1 MKKLLFILLSVC
13 IISCSPV
20 AVHDLPEVEIKP
32 DSSNLTIDITS
43 ETTLKARFETVPY
56 VKEYAIQIDD
66 EPINTELT
74 PIGEDGK
81 YAYFKIWNPPA
92 KGTITVFGRSSDSG
106 ENDGWVSLAEKSYE
120 IVFKNILPNAY
131 ISKRTETSV
140 VINIISSQPLSEI
153 DYQIEM
159 NGEIITAYEK
169 TDSSII
175 INNLKASE
183 KYDVKIRQKLVTDD
197 SGYNSEIYTSLSVEA
212 FDTSVK
218 NELTLSVDENG
229 FTVTEIPAGV
239 ATINLYKR
247 TNSNIS
253 SQGTLL
259 LQDIAVEGNGTASIP
274 FDRLNM
280 LEEGYFYVTAN
291 GGYASNTTYAIT
303 PFRVVSK
310 TENYKSVILEFDFAD
325 DIINILNDTSFTVEG
340 VSLTDAISVEKNKIT
355 ISGLDSNTDYSNKIK
370 LRYTGSTALE
380 PITLTDIK
388 TKSFAGTYSWE
399 GNLTHGGKPNPTNF
413 QIVVKETSEI
423 EGYEGDFPYYVY
435 FADGDESIIE
445 QNKVGEE
452 IRIMPLIDTSNGE
465 KSPTLPNGVNCI
477 NPGSDWEKQNYA
489 YLTNAKK
496 WNALEDTDT
505 KSWYIANM
513 NRTHDTF
520 ITVAWAGAMI
530 FSKPSEQLATTTT
543 FDFLEADTDG
553 DGVVEPFVKFQNVGS
568 FMVQM
573 GLYSNGTT
581 RNDIEPK
588 LNLTAA
594 DLKAIWYL
602 SKIN

>member
-20 AVHDLPEVEIKP
+20 AVHDLPEVGIKP

-43 ETTLKARFETVPY
+43 ETTLKARFTPVAY
-56 VKEYAIQIDD
+56 AKEYAIQIDD

-74 PIGEDGK
+74 PTFENG
-81 YAYFKIWNPPA
+81 YYSFNVWNPPTQ
-92 KGTITVFGRSSDSG
+92 GTITVFGRSSDSG
-106 ENDGWVSLAEKSYE
+106 ENGGWVSLAEKSYE

-140 VINIISSQPLSEI
+140 EINIISSQPLSEI

-159 NGEIITAYEK
+159 NGEIITDYEK
-169 TDSSII
+169 TASSIR
-175 INNLKASE
+175 INNLNASE
-183 KYDVKIRQKLVTDD
+183 KYDIKIRQKLVTDD

-218 NELTLSVDENG
+218 NELTLAVDGNG
-229 FTVTEIPAGV
+229 FTVTGIPADV
-239 ATINLYKR
+239 TTINLYKR

-310 TENYKSVILEFDFAD
+310 TENYKSIILEFDFAD

-355 ISGLDSNTDYSNKIK
+355 ISGLDSNTDYSNQIK

-380 PITLTDIK
+380 PITLADIK
-388 TKSFAGTYSWE
+388 TKSF
-399 GNLTHGGKPNPTNF
+399 GGKSYQWIGSFKGNNETNF
-413 QIVVKETSEI
+413 RIDVKESV
-423 EGYEGDFPYYVY
+423 EGSKYPYYVY
-435 FADGDESIIE
+435 SSNDDAAIINSKYE
-445 QNKVGEE
+445 GQEL
-452 IRIMPLIDTSNGE
+452 RIMPLFDEANGE
-465 KSPTLPNGVNCI
+465 SLPTQSNQISWQENSPQNNAYKANSSKWNGSPI
-477 NPGSDWEKQNYA
+477 NPS
-489 YLTNAKK
+489 
-496 WNALEDTDT
+496 
-505 KSWYIANM
+505 SWYIEKS
-513 NRTHDTF
+513 
-520 ITVAWAGAMI
+520 G
-530 FSKPSEQLATTTT
+530 PSESSKDVIETLTQSTAFSMEQPTTTT
-543 FDFLEADTDG
+543 F
-553 DGVVEPFVKFQNVGS
+553 S
-568 FMVQM
+568 FMEYMDETTGEYKPVIKFRNTSSSSLVTGFLRKNSNPNE
-573 GLYSNGTT
+573 GLRYGDSTTDEYSFYL
-581 RNDIEPK
+581 IER
-588 LNLTAA
+588 
-594 DLKAIWYL
+594 
-602 SKIN
+602 

>member
-1 MKKLLFILLSVC
+1 MKKILFILLSVC

-43 ETTLKARFETVPY
+43 ETTLKARFTPVAY
-56 VKEYAIQIDD
+56 AKEYAIQIDD
-66 EPINTELT
+66 ETINTELT
-74 PIGEDGK
+74 PTFENG
-81 YAYFKIWNPPA
+81 YYSFNVWNPPTQ
-92 KGTITVFGRSSDSG
+92 GTITVFGRSSDSG

-140 VINIISSQPLSEI
+140 EINIISSQPLSEI

-159 NGEIITAYEK
+159 NGEIITDYEK
-169 TDSSII
+169 TASSII
-175 INNLKASE
+175 INNLTASE
-183 KYDVKIRQKLVTDD
+183 KYDVKIRQKLATDD
-197 SGYNSEIYTSLSVEA
+197 SGYNNEIYTSLSVEA

-218 NELTLSVDENG
+218 NELSLAVDENG

-310 TENYKSVILEFDFAD
+310 TENYKSVILEFDFAN
-325 DIINILNDTSFTVEG
+325 DIINVLNDTSFTVEG
-340 VSLTDAISVEKNKIT
+340 VSLTDEISVEKNKIT
-355 ISGLDSNTDYSNKIK
+355 ISGLDSNTDYSNQIK

-388 TKSFAGTYSWE
+388 TKSF
-399 GNLTHGGKPNPTNF
+399 GGKSYQWIGTFNGNSEETNF
-413 QIVVKETSEI
+413 RIDVKESV
-423 EGYEGDFPYYVY
+423 EGSKYPYYVY
-435 FADGDESIIE
+435 FSKDDAAIVNNSDYAGQEL
-445 QNKVGEE
+445 
-452 IRIMPLIDTSNGE
+452 RIMPLFDEANGE
-465 KSPTLPNGVNCI
+465 SLPTQSNQISWKEDSPQNNAYKANSSKWNGSPI
-477 NPGSDWEKQNYA
+477 NPS
-489 YLTNAKK
+489 
-496 WNALEDTDT
+496 
-505 KSWYIANM
+505 SWYIEKS
-513 NRTHDTF
+513 
-520 ITVAWAGAMI
+520 G
-530 FSKPSEQLATTTT
+530 PSESSKDVIETLTQSKAFGMEQPTTTT
-543 FDFLEADTDG
+543 F
-553 DGVVEPFVKFQNVGS
+553 S
-568 FMVQM
+568 FMEYMDETIGEYKPVIKFRNTSSSSLVTGFLRKNSNPNE
-573 GLYSNGTT
+573 GLQYGDSTTDEYSFYL
-581 RNDIEPK
+581 IER
-588 LNLTAA
+588 
-594 DLKAIWYL
+594 
-602 SKIN
+602 

>member
-32 DSSNLTIDITS
+32 NSSNLTIDITS
-43 ETTLKARFETVPY
+43 ETTLKARFTPVAY
-56 VKEYAIQIDD
+56 AKEYAIQVDA

-74 PIGEDGK
+74 PTFENG
-81 YAYFKIWNPPA
+81 YYSFNVWNPPTQ
-92 KGTITVFGRSSDSG
+92 GTITVFGRSSDSG
-106 ENDGWVSLAEKSYE
+106 ENDGWVSLAKKSYE

-140 VINIISSQPLSEI
+140 EINIISSQPLSEI

-159 NGEIITAYEK
+159 NGEIITDYEK
-169 TDSSII
+169 TASSII
-175 INNLKASE
+175 INNLIASE

-218 NELTLSVDENG
+218 NELTLAVDGNS
-229 FTVTEIPAGV
+229 FTVTGIPADV
-239 ATINLYKR
+239 TTINLYKR
-247 TNSNIS
+247 TNTNIA

-259 LQDIAVEGNGTASIP
+259 LQDIAVEGNGNATIP
-274 FDRLNM
+274 FERLNM

-325 DIINILNDTSFTVEG
+325 DIINILNDSSFTVEG
-340 VSLTDAISVEKNKIT
+340 ISLTDAVSVEKNKIT

-388 TKSFAGTYSWE
+388 TKSFAGKSYQWIGTFNGSTKE
-399 GNLTHGGKPNPTNF
+399 TNF
-413 QIVVKETSEI
+413 RIYVKDPVEGSE
-423 EGYEGDFPYYVY
+423 YPYYVY
-435 FADGDESIIE
+435 FSNDDAAIINSKYE
-445 QNKVGEE
+445 GQEL
-452 IRIMPLIDTSNGE
+452 RIMPLFDEANGE
-465 KSPTLPNGVNCI
+465 SLPTQSNQISWKENFPQNNAYKANSSKWNGSPI
-477 NPGSDWEKQNYA
+477 NPS
-489 YLTNAKK
+489 
-496 WNALEDTDT
+496 
-505 KSWYIANM
+505 SWYIEKS
-513 NRTHDTF
+513 
-520 ITVAWAGAMI
+520 G
-530 FSKPSEQLATTTT
+530 PSESSKDVIETLTQSTAFSMEQPTTTT
-543 FDFLEADTDG
+543 F
-553 DGVVEPFVKFQNVGS
+553 S
-568 FMVQM
+568 FMEYMDETTGEYKPVIKFRNTSSSSLVTGFLRKNSNPNE
-573 GLYSNGTT
+573 GLRYGDSTTDEYSFYL
-581 RNDIEPK
+581 IER
-588 LNLTAA
+588 
-594 DLKAIWYL
+594 
-602 SKIN
+602 

>member
-20 AVHDLPEVEIKP
+20 AVHDLPEVGIKP

-43 ETTLKARFETVPY
+43 ETTLKARFTPVAY
-56 VKEYAIQIDD
+56 AKEYAIQIDD

-74 PIGEDGK
+74 PTFENG
-81 YAYFKIWNPPA
+81 YYSFNVWNPPTQ
-92 KGTITVFGRSSDSG
+92 GTITVFGRSSDSG
-106 ENDGWVSLAEKSYE
+106 ENGGWVSLAEKSYE

-140 VINIISSQPLSEI
+140 EINIISSQPLSEI

-159 NGEIITAYEK
+159 NGEIITDYEK
-169 TDSSII
+169 TASSII
-175 INNLKASE
+175 INNLNASE
-183 KYDVKIRQKLVTDD
+183 KYDIKIRQKLVTDD

-218 NELTLSVDENG
+218 NELTLAVDGNG
-229 FTVTEIPAGV
+229 FAVTGIPADV

-247 TNSNIS
+247 TTTNIA

-259 LQDIAVEGNGTASIP
+259 LQDIAVKGNGNATIP
-274 FDRLNM
+274 FERLNM

-310 TENYKSVILEFDFAD
+310 TENYKSIILEFDFAD

-355 ISGLDSNTDYSNKIK
+355 ISGLDSNTDYSNQIK

-388 TKSFAGTYSWE
+388 TKSF
-399 GNLTHGGKPNPTNF
+399 GGKSYQWIGTFNGSTKETNF
-413 QIVVKETSEI
+413 RIYVKDPVEGSE
-423 EGYEGDFPYYVY
+423 YPYYVY
-435 FADGDESIIE
+435 FSNDDAAIINSKYE
-445 QNKVGEE
+445 GQEL
-452 IRIMPLIDTSNGE
+452 RIMPLFDEANGE
-465 KSPTLPNGVNCI
+465 SLPTQRNQISWKENSPQNNAYKANSSKWNGSPI
-477 NPGSDWEKQNYA
+477 NPS
-489 YLTNAKK
+489 
-496 WNALEDTDT
+496 
-505 KSWYIANM
+505 SWYIEKS
-513 NRTHDTF
+513 
-520 ITVAWAGAMI
+520 G
-530 FSKPSEQLATTTT
+530 PSESSKDVIETLTQSKAFGMEQPTTTT
-543 FDFLEADTDG
+543 F
-553 DGVVEPFVKFQNVGS
+553 S
-568 FMVQM
+568 FMEYMDETTGEYKPVIKFRNTSSSSLVTGFLRKNSNPNE
-573 GLYSNGTT
+573 GLQYGDSTTDEYSFYL
-581 RNDIEPK
+581 IER
-588 LNLTAA
+588 
-594 DLKAIWYL
+594 
-602 SKIN
+602 

>member
-20 AVHDLPEVEIKP
+20 AVHDLPEVGIKP

-43 ETTLKARFETVPY
+43 ETTLKARFTPVAY
-56 VKEYAIQIDD
+56 AKEYAIQIDD

-74 PIGEDGK
+74 PTFENG
-81 YAYFKIWNPPA
+81 YYSFNVWNPPTQ
-92 KGTITVFGRSSDSG
+92 GTITVFGRSSDSG
-106 ENDGWVSLAEKSYE
+106 ENGGWVSLAEKSYE

-153 DYQIEM
+153 YYQIEM
-159 NGEIITAYEK
+159 NGEIITDYVK

-175 INNLKASE
+175 INNLNASE
-183 KYDVKIRQKLVTDD
+183 KYDIKIRQKLVTDN

-218 NELTLSVDENG
+218 NELTLAVDGNG
-229 FTVTEIPAGV
+229 FTVTGIPADV
-239 ATINLYKR
+239 TTINLYKR

-274 FDRLNM
+274 FERLNM

-325 DIINILNDTSFTVEG
+325 DIINVLNDTSFTVEG
-340 VSLTDAISVEKNKIT
+340 VSLTDAVSVEKNKIT
-355 ISGLDSNTDYSNKIK
+355 ISGLDSNTDYLNKIK
-370 LRYTGSTALE
+370 LRYTGSTSLE

-388 TKSFAGTYSWE
+388 TKSFAGKSYQWIGTFNGSTKE
-399 GNLTHGGKPNPTNF
+399 TNF
-413 QIVVKETSEI
+413 RIYVKDPVEGSE
-423 EGYEGDFPYYVY
+423 YPYYVY
-435 FADGDESIIE
+435 FSNDDAAIINSKYE
-445 QNKVGEE
+445 GQELK
-452 IRIMPLIDTSNGE
+452 IMPLFDEANGE
-465 KSPTLPNGVNCI
+465 SLPTQSNQISWKENSPQNNAYKANSSKWNGSPI
-477 NPGSDWEKQNYA
+477 NPS
-489 YLTNAKK
+489 
-496 WNALEDTDT
+496 
-505 KSWYIANM
+505 SWYIEKS
-513 NRTHDTF
+513 
-520 ITVAWAGAMI
+520 G
-530 FSKPSEQLATTTT
+530 PSESSKDVIETLTQSTAFSMEQPTTTT
-543 FDFLEADTDG
+543 F
-553 DGVVEPFVKFQNVGS
+553 S
-568 FMVQM
+568 FMEYMDETTGEYKPVIKFRNTSSSSLVTGFLRKNSNPNE
-573 GLYSNGTT
+573 GLRYGDSTTDEYSFYL
-581 RNDIEPK
+581 IER
-588 LNLTAA
+588 
-594 DLKAIWYL
+594 
-602 SKIN
+602 

>member
-43 ETTLKARFETVPY
+43 ETTLKARFTPVAY
-56 VKEYAIQIDD
+56 AKEYAIQIDD

-74 PIGEDGK
+74 PTFENG
-81 YAYFKIWNPPA
+81 YYSFNVWNPPTQ
-92 KGTITVFGRSSDSG
+92 GTITVFGRSSDSG
-106 ENDGWVSLAEKSYE
+106 ENGGWVSLAEKNYE

-140 VINIISSQPLSEI
+140 EINIISSQPLSEI
-153 DYQIEM
+153 NYQIEM
-159 NGEIITAYEK
+159 NGEIIIDYEK
-169 TDSSII
+169 TASSII
-175 INNLKASE
+175 INNLTASE
-183 KYDVKIRQKLVTDD
+183 KYDVKIRQKLATDN

-218 NELTLSVDENG
+218 NDLTLAVDGNG
-229 FTVTEIPAGV
+229 FAVKGIPADV
-239 ATINLYKR
+239 TTINLYKR

-388 TKSFAGTYSWE
+388 TKSFAGKRYQWIGTVFSGSKKDE
-399 GNLTHGGKPNPTNF
+399 TNF
-413 QIVVKETSEI
+413 RIEVKESVEGSE
-423 EGYEGDFPYYVY
+423 YPYYVY
-435 FADGDESIIE
+435 FSNDDAAIINSDYAGQE
-445 QNKVGEE
+445 L
-452 IRIMPLIDTSNGE
+452 RIMPLFDEANGE
-465 KSPTLPNGVNCI
+465 SLPTQSNQIQYDLNSPQSN
-477 NPGSDWEKQNYA
+477 A
-489 YLTNAKK
+489 YRANSEK
-496 WNALEDTDT
+496 WNGSGIPPS
-505 KSWYIANM
+505 SWYIKES
-513 NRTHDTF
+513 
-520 ITVAWAGAMI
+520 G
-530 FSKPSEQLATTTT
+530 PSESSKDVIETLTQSKAFGMEQPTTTT
-543 FDFLEADTDG
+543 F
-553 DGVVEPFVKFQNVGS
+553 S
-568 FMVQM
+568 FMEYMDETTGEYKPVIKFRNTSSSSLVTGFLRKNSNPNE
-573 GLYSNGTT
+573 GLQYGDSTTDEYSFYL
-581 RNDIEPK
+581 IER
-588 LNLTAA
+588 
-594 DLKAIWYL
+594 
-602 SKIN
+602 